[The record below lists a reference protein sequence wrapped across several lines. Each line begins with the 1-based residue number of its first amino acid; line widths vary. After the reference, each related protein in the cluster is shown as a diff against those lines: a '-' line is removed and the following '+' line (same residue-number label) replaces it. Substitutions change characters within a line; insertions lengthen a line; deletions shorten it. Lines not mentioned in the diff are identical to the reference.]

1 MGKVK
6 EENPVKD
13 LETLLGLGDDEIDD
27 LVGDTNEE
35 DDNDEQED
43 SDSTKEDDT
52 KDGST
57 QQVNQAT
64 VTTDALAEQK
74 AITTK
79 EIAKIEIKIDELKN
93 KTPDTE
99 SFYDNL
105 ETHLSEEEQALE
117 FEDKSAYMKLVA
129 KKAKEYDEQKSPIA
143 ELEALEAKKSELKKV
158 LQRQDAIT
166 QIVAKYPTFDYEKV
180 FAFFE
185 NDLSKAQQQSIYDQ
199 SKSYEDVYEKT
210 FILFAERNKINIKS
224 QKVPQLPNVN
234 NARKQAPSNREID
247 EGMSSDEQKLASAL
261 GL

>member
-1 MGKVK
+1 MGKEN

-13 LETLLGLGDDEIDD
+13 LEAMLGLSDDEIDD
-27 LVGDTNEE
+27 LVDDANEE
-35 DDNDEQED
+35 DETQHTSATSSEED
-43 SDSTKEDDT
+43 
-52 KDGST
+52 
-57 QQVNQAT
+57 VAT
-64 VTTDALAEQK
+64 ENKTAADAILTEQK

-79 EIAKIEIKIDELKN
+79 EIAKIEIKIDELN
-93 KTPDTE
+93 SKTTDTE

-129 KKAKEYDEQKSPIA
+129 KKAKEYDEQKSPAA
-143 ELEALEAKKSELKKV
+143 ELEALEAQKSELEKV

-210 FILFAERNKINIKS
+210 FILFAERNKINIRS
-224 QKVPQLPNVN
+224 QKVPNLPNVN

>member
-1 MGKVK
+1 MGKAN

-13 LETLLGLGDDEIDD
+13 LETLLGLSDDEIDD
-27 LVGDTNEE
+27 LVE
-35 DDNDEQED
+35 DAED
-43 SDSTKEDDT
+43 QHDADDKEDEHTDDAT
-52 KDGST
+52 PPA
-57 QQVNQAT
+57 NQTA
-64 VTTDALAEQK
+64 VTSDALNEQK

-79 EIAKIEIKIDELKN
+79 EIAKIEIKIDELKS

-117 FEDKSAYMKLVA
+117 FEDKSAYMKLIA
-129 KKAKEYDEQKSPIA
+129 QKAKEYETKNSPA
-143 ELEALEAKKSELKKV
+143 LELEELEAQKIELEKV

-185 NDLSKAQQQSIYDQ
+185 NDLSKAQQESIYEQ
-199 SKSYEDVYEKT
+199 SNSYEDVYEKT